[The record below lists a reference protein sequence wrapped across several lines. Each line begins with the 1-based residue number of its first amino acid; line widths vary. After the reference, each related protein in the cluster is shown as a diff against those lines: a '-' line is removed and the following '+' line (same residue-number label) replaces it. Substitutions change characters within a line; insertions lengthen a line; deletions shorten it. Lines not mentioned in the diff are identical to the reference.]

1 MQETK
6 PLHKYRGVIKT
17 NVIYAVADVVF
28 FFVALFLGVVDF
40 VVVFL
45 RGVVVFFVLGE
56 VVFFTVGVAVCVSTF
71 SCVKVGIG
79 VSTTGSGVDA
89 VSNLMFSVTV
99 VSTVGVVVFVPS
111 VFFILGCAECFA
123 LNFLVASIL
132 LFLPIKN
139 SCFV

>member
-1 MQETK
+1 MRVTK
-6 PLHKYRGVIKT
+6 SLHNYRALIKR
-17 NVIYAVADVVF
+17 NIIYAGALVVF
-28 FFVALFLGVVDF
+28 FFVVRFLGVVDF

-45 RGVVVFFVLGE
+45 RGVVAFFALGAT
-56 VVFFTVGVAVCVSTF
+56 VFFTVGVAVFVSTF

-79 VSTTGSGVDA
+79 VSTTGSGVDT

-99 VSTVGVVVFVPS
+99 VGTVGVVVFAPF